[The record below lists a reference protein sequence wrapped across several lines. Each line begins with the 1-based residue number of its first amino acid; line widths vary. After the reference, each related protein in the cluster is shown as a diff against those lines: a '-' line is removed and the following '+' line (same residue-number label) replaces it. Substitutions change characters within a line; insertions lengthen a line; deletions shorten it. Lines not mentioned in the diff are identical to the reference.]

1 MTRFRFP
8 LQPVLDLCE
17 REERRLHEAL
27 LAAWRTHARDRER
40 AQQLRAERVRLGR
53 SLSVPAPA
61 AGAGARDAFIALEL
75 VAAAIARQ
83 DAALRRSGDR
93 EAAVRATFAEARR
106 RRRCLSTLRDRA
118 REAFVRA
125 AERCE
130 ARALDEANAAH
141 HNSAARTYLDS
152 MHRD

>member
-53 SLSVPAPA
+53 SLSVPAHA
-61 AGAGARDAFIALEL
+61 AGAGARVCDGSGL
-75 VAAAIARQ
+75 
-83 DAALRRSGDR
+83 DAAGT
-93 EAAVRATFAEARR
+93 AAPTCVRP
-106 RRRCLSTLRDRA
+106 S
-118 REAFVRA
+118 
-125 AERCE
+125 
-130 ARALDEANAAH
+130 
-141 HNSAARTYLDS
+141 S
-152 MHRD
+152 